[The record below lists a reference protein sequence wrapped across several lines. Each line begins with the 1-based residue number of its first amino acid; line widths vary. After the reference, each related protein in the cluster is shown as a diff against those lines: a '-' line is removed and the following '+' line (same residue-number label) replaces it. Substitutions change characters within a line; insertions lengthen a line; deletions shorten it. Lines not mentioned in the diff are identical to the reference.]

1 MQLARSSTCHSRPG
15 QARAAITLIGTK
27 TVVPRQACCAAFTGE
42 SHDVVLSS
50 GFLAF
55 AQHSGFLQ
63 AVEEAGIPIGG
74 VMGTSA
80 GALTGSLYAA
90 GYSPRQV
97 AQLLSEKPPIQFLK
111 PSLEPWRGGL
121 LSLEGVVDRLRELL
135 PPTFE
140 GLERDFAVGVVTTD
154 GTHVLIDQGPLPEAV
169 AASAAIPFVFSNV
182 DVPGIYSGLKDG
194 GVVDRI
200 GLSAWRQRRRQQQQF
215 GRRSARLPPCLV
227 HVIERSSPFSGSD
240 DTEAAGESSIHVVR
254 CPKSGVNFFDLG
266 NFEQQFSDA
275 HQRASSRLQGY
286 SATLAKLPQV
296 SSAAAV
302 HHQQQQQQSLMTN
315 NVVVLPGSLGA
326 ASSSNGSPQLV
337 VAAAASS
344 SAGSSGSTG
353 AAASPAGLTAP
364 RSPVAVPR
372 SSVRRAVQDD
382 GSC

>member
-1 MQLARSSTCHSRPG
+1 M
-15 QARAAITLIGTK
+15 
-27 TVVPRQACCAAFTGE
+27 
-42 SHDVVLSS
+42 
-50 GFLAF
+50 
-55 AQHSGFLQ
+55 
-63 AVEEAGIPIGG
+63 
-74 VMGTSA
+74 
-80 GALTGSLYAA
+80 
-90 GYSPRQV
+90 
-97 AQLLSEKPPIQFLK
+97 
-111 PSLEPWRGGL
+111 
-121 LSLEGVVDRLRELL
+121 
-135 PPTFE
+135 
-140 GLERDFAVGVVTTD
+140 
-154 GTHVLIDQGPLPEAV
+154 
-169 AASAAIPFVFSNV
+169 
-182 DVPGIYSGLKDG
+182 
-194 GVVDRI
+194 
-200 GLSAWRQRRRQQQQF
+200 
-215 GRRSARLPPCLV
+215 

-302 HHQQQQQQSLMTN
+302 HHQQQQQSLMTN

-326 ASSSNGSPQLV
+326 ASSSNGSHQLV
-337 VAAAASS
+337 VAAAASG